1 MHFRCCCCHCSDL
14 KIHISRSISSR
25 TSVSSAGSIA
35 TKIAA
40 CLVDGL
46 KNFKF
51 KSPNAAPAS
60 SRFASARL
68 GSGARHRARFG
79 CRRAAERSVAA
90 ATQRRTMEETFPVY
104 GIAGRYKRCLSSC
117 RTAVRINL
125 LYEQFSRCFRSSL
138 SGFGS
143 WNTLRPPG
151 RVARQVIGH

>member
-1 MHFRCCCCHCSDL
+1 MHFRCCCCCCCSDL

-40 CLVDGL
+40 RLVDGL

-68 GSGARHRARFG
+68 GSGARRRARFG

-90 ATQRRTMEETFPVY
+90 ATQRRIVEAFPVH
-104 GIAGRYKRCLSSC
+104 GMAGRYKRCLSSC

-125 LYEQFSRCFRSSL
+125 LYGQFSRRFGSSL

-143 WNTLRPPG
+143 WNTLRPPAI
-151 RVARQVIGH
+151 VTRQVIGY